1 MSPRQKLRTD
11 RSASNTG
18 AMADHQEPEDLD
30 RESRNQAM
38 RVVARRAAIWMVPLT
53 VVGALLIGLGIPLWI
68 SVGAMVL
75 MLAILVFEVDI

>member
-1 MSPRQKLRTD
+1 
-11 RSASNTG
+11 
-18 AMADHQEPEDLD
+18 MADHQEPEDLD
-30 RESRNQAM
+30 RESRNQAL
-38 RVVARRAAIWMVPLT
+38 RVIARRAAIWMVPLT